1 MINNLY
7 RYNKVFFDENF
18 VPAQAGEDPV
28 ALQALLGLVWD
39 EASVLNAKYLDIYDG
54 LTEFNHVFLEAI
66 GLKLGLSLSRTI
78 EDDRNNHAYITLS
91 GTGSD
96 HTEIVV
102 LNGIWV
108 TRLALKRLRI
118 LGEHDLF
125 RQARAGMVAR
135 NNNVNAVVPYF
146 GYDRIMADLNAN
158 LRRGGRLAIEWEA
171 ESEAEDGSNV
181 DSDESE
187 PYGLTLDASD
197 DEWDLKF
204 ASLCLDWGDLKAT
217 PAENVKILNFIFE
230 NLVCPS
236 WNFFPKLA
244 ENLFSCV

>member
-135 NNNVNAVVPYF
+135 NNNVFIYF
-146 GYDRIMADLNAN
+146 YLLWLI
-158 LRRGGRLAIEWEA
+158 
-171 ESEAEDGSNV
+171 
-181 DSDESE
+181 
-187 PYGLTLDASD
+187 
-197 DEWDLKF
+197 
-204 ASLCLDWGDLKAT
+204 
-217 PAENVKILNFIFE
+217 
-230 NLVCPS
+230 
-236 WNFFPKLA
+236 
-244 ENLFSCV
+244 